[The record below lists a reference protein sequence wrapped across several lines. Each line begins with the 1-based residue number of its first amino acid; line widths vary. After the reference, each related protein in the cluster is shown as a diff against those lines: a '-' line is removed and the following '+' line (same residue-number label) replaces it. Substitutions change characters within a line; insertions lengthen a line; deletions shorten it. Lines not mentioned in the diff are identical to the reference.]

1 MTVVKDWGGNEWQQ
15 HIDLLLLRHHGPGN
29 YQRIPDTVSGDA
41 GLEGFCHN
49 SGYAYQCYAAQGIYD
64 AKKLY
69 EKQRNK
75 ISADIGKLINNK
87 QKLVPILGQTKLTRW
102 VLVVPHFSNKD
113 IISHAATKADE
124 VRKAKLP
131 YIAPGFA
138 IHVIT
143 DDAFAVERESLIK
156 ASLAQLQIPFIATD
170 PQKISAFQAA
180 HNTLI
185 SNLERK
191 LHVLL
196 AANAPAKGAAL
207 KEQLIRH
214 HLSGQA
220 ALQHIQTTYPDTYSA
235 MLQHK
240 RIREAYLETE
250 HLLPGASKTLQAE
263 LQDYKNRLLKDIK
276 GLSETQADVFAWEAV
291 VDWLLRCPLDF

>member
-1 MTVVKDWGGNEWQQ
+1 MTVVKDWDGVEWQK
-15 HIDLLLLRHHGPGN
+15 HIELLLLRHHGPGN

-41 GLEGFCHN
+41 GLEGFCRS

-69 EKQRNK
+69 EKQRDK

-87 QKLVPILGQTKLTRW
+87 QKLIPLLGPTKLIRW
-102 VLVVPHFSNKD
+102 VLVVPHFNNKD
-113 IISHAATKADE
+113 IISHAETKAEE
-124 VRKAKLP
+124 VRKSGLP
-131 YIAPGFA
+131 YIAPNFA
-138 IHVIT
+138 IHVID

-156 ASLAQLQIPFIATD
+156 ASLVQLQIPFTTTD
-170 PQKISAFQAA
+170 HQKVSAFQAA

-191 LHVLL
+191 LRSLL
-196 AANAPAKGAAL
+196 PANDPTREAAL
-207 KEQLIRH
+207 KEHLIRH
-214 HLSGQA
+214 HLDGQA
-220 ALQHIQTTYPDTYSA
+220 ALQHIQAAYPDTYGA

-276 GLSETQADVFAWEAV
+276 GLSEAQADVFAWEAV